1 MKVEK
6 DITIYD
12 LAHELNLSAATVS
25 RALNHHPTINKNTR
39 KRIIE
44 LAQKRGYRSNTFAS
58 NLRKQHTN
66 TIGLILHELNS
77 QFMVSVLSGIE
88 KVTTEANYDLIIGH
102 SSESSKK
109 EAANALN
116 FFNKRV
122 DGLIASLAF
131 DTENLDH
138 FAPYKKRGIPVV
150 FFDRVFEEAEGAK
163 VIINNRKAGFEAT
176 RHLIME
182 GCTKI
187 VHVTASLQRNVY
199 SERFK
204 GYQEALQAHHLRY
217 LEKNLLITDLS
228 EKDCIAAAKKIL
240 AMKPMPDG
248 IFVTSDFSAAV
259 IMRTLQD
266 VGIRIPEDIA
276 IVGFNN
282 DTISTLIQPSLT
294 TINYP
299 GAEIGE
305 IVAQNLIQHLQGKS
319 DLSLTNTIII
329 NSDLIIRASSSR
341 KNTL

>member
-1 MKVEK
+1 MKTIK

-12 LAHELNLSAATVS
+12 LAHELQVSAATVS
-25 RALNHHPTINKNTR
+25 RALNHHPSINKNTR
-39 KRIIE
+39 KKIIE
-44 LAQKRGYRSNTFAS
+44 LASKRGYRSNTFAS

-77 QFMVSVLSGIE
+77 QFMVSVLAGIE
-88 KVTTEANYDLIIGH
+88 KVTTEAKYDLIIGH
-102 SSESSKK
+102 SSESWEK

-131 DTENLDH
+131 DTENLLH
-138 FAPYKKRGIPVV
+138 FEPYKKKGIPIV

-163 VIINNRKAGFEAT
+163 VIIHNRKAGFEAT
-176 RHLIME
+176 RHLVEE
-182 GCTKI
+182 GCKKI
-187 VHVTASLQRNVY
+187 IHVTASLQRNVY
-199 SERFK
+199 YERFK
-204 GYQEALQAHHLRY
+204 GYQDALEASQLCFS
-217 LEKNLLITDLS
+217 EKDILITDLS
-228 EKDCIAAAKKIL
+228 EKDSIEAANKIL
-240 AMKPMPDG
+240 AMRPLPDG
-248 IFVTSDFSAAV
+248 IFVTNDFAAAI
-259 IMRTLQD
+259 IMRTLQNAG
-266 VGIRIPEDIA
+266 VSIPKDIA

-305 IVAQNLIQHLQGKS
+305 IVARNLIQHLQGTS

-329 NSDLIIRASSSR
+329 NSDLIIRHSSTR
-341 KNTL
+341 KNKL